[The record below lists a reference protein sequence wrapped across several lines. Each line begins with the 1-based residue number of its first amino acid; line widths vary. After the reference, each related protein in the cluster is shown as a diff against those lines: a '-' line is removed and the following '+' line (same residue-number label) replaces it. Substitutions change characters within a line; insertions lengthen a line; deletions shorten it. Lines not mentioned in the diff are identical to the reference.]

1 METSKDF
8 QRMAV
13 VKQKAV
19 VQRRANRARPRNLS
33 KQILIIIALRL
44 SAMLEVSR
52 DYLKQT
58 VRGLTSQDSYATE
71 AERAVSC
78 VAVFE

>member
-8 QRMAV
+8 QRMSV

-19 VQRRANRARPRNLS
+19 VQRRANRARPRYLS
-33 KQILIIIALRL
+33 KQILIIIALQL